1 MRGREVGHQKA
12 PCTGRID
19 RTGERG
25 QGRREPEGRG
35 ALRGGRGRPWS
46 ASLPL
51 WPRGPDANLG
61 LRLFPRCPTHRAV
74 NVSRNFSKISWVTDT
89 GASISAVRIG
99 WRQSTGG
106 VTEQDIEGP
115 GWSQH
120 LLLVATFASFPPLQR
135 NSKPVWKQTRGTA
148 DLATEATHSHTRRQM
163 PRLQLQPLFTQQRPS
178 LDCRSTSRGQGGP
191 CPTQPAQWAA
201 EDRGR
206 GRAGGQGH
214 APWHG
219 HQRSRGSR
227 SPGPWASS

>member
-1 MRGREVGHQKA
+1 MGREGPPLVSEPA
-12 PCTGRID
+12 PVAPG
-19 RTGERG
+19 
-25 QGRREPEGRG
+25 
-35 ALRGGRGRPWS
+35 
-46 ASLPL
+46 
-51 WPRGPDANLG
+51 
-61 LRLFPRCPTHRAV
+61 PRCEPGTALVSQMPHPSRSERVSEFFQNFLGYRHR
-74 NVSRNFSKISWVTDT
+74 SQHFCSEDWM
-89 GASISAVRIG
+89 
-99 WRQSTGG
+99 RQSTGG

-206 GRAGGQGH
+206 GRAGSQGH